1 MKIRNRTAAFSLLE
15 VMIVVALLADLV
27 VIALPSFLRARR
39 SAQNTKF
46 TSELR
51 IFAAAF
57 EMYAADNNKYP
68 AETGAGVV
76 PTGMTPYFRGPGW
89 TTTNS
94 IGGQWDWDYNQG
106 YAKAAVCTQTPTNAD
121 PIQMV
126 AIDAAIDNG
135 VLATGSF
142 REQTPNRR
150 WAYII
155 E

>member
-1 MKIRNRTAAFSLLE
+1 
-15 VMIVVALLADLV
+15 MIVVALIGDLV

-39 SAQNTKF
+39 QAQNTKF

-51 IFAAAF
+51 IFASAF

-68 AETGAGVV
+68 VEAGPGAV
-76 PTGMTPYFRGPGW
+76 PTGMNPYFRGPGW

-94 IGGQWDWDYNQG
+94 IGGQWDWDYRQG
-106 YAKAAVCTQTPTNAD
+106 YAVAAICTQTTTDAD

-126 AIDAAIDNG
+126 GIDTAIDNG
-135 VLATGSF
+135 VLATGNF
-142 REQTPNRR
+142 RERVPNRR

>member
-1 MKIRNRTAAFSLLE
+1 
-15 VMIVVALLADLV
+15 MIVVAILGDLV
-27 VIALPSFLRARR
+27 LIALPSFLRARR
-39 SAQNTKF
+39 QAQNTKF

-68 AETGAGVV
+68 AEATAGVV
-76 PTGMTPYFRGPGW
+76 PTGMTPYFRGGGW
-89 TTTNS
+89 TQINS
-94 IGGQWDWDYNQG
+94 IGGQWDWDYQQG
-106 YAKAAVCTQTPTNAD
+106 YAVAAVCVQTATNAD
-121 PIQMV
+121 PLQMA
-126 AIDAAIDNG
+126 AIDTAIDNG

-142 REQTPNRR
+142 RERTPNRR